1 MYMRRGKMRK
11 TKGKVFAYTILTI
24 SGFLMVFP
32 FLWMI
37 STSLKTGVDIYNPSI
52 IPKTVTLQNYV
63 RVIENSNFLLWFKN
77 SLIVAVITT
86 LSVLWFDSLVGY
98 TFAKLPF
105 RGKNFLFIM
114 ILSTMMIP
122 TEMLI
127 IPWYMMSNNL
137 GWLNT
142 YWSLLFPG
150 LTSAFGIFMMRQFFT
165 GVPND
170 LLEAGRIDGLSE
182 FGIFFKTALPLV
194 KPALSALGIFTF
206 LGNWNA
212 FLWPVIAVDKTDI
225 YTLPVGLALFSGE
238 SYNQWDLVMAAAS
251 LATIPVLIV
260 FFIFQKQIIEGI
272 HMTGLKA

>member
-1 MYMRRGKMRK
+1 MRK
-11 TKGKVFAYTILTI
+11 YNKAFAYIFLTVV
-24 SGFLMVFP
+24 GFIMVFP
-32 FLWMI
+32 FLWMV
-37 STSLKTGVDIYNPSI
+37 STSLKTGVDIYSQSI
-52 IPKTVTLQNYV
+52 IPKTVTFNNYV

-77 SLIVAVITT
+77 SLIIAAITT
-86 LSVLWFDSLVGY
+86 ISVLFFDTLVGY

-105 RGKNFLFIM
+105 KLKGILFVM
-114 ILSTMMIP
+114 ILSTLMIP

-127 IPWYMMSNNL
+127 IPWYMMSTSL
-137 GWLNT
+137 GWLNS

-150 LTSAFGIFMMRQFFT
+150 LTSAFGIFMMRQFFM
-165 GVPND
+165 GVPD
-170 LLEAGRIDGLSE
+170 DILEAGRIDGLSE
-182 FGIFFKTALPLV
+182 FGIFLRAAVPMV
-194 KPALSALGIFTF
+194 KPAMSALGIFTF

-260 FFIFQKQIIEGI
+260 FFFFQKQIIEGI

>member
-1 MYMRRGKMRK
+1 MRK
-11 TKGKVFAYTILTI
+11 YNKAFAYIFLTI
-24 SGFLMVFP
+24 VGFIMVFP
-32 FLWMI
+32 FLWML
-37 STSLKTGVDIYNPSI
+37 STSLKTGVDIYSQSI
-52 IPKTVTLQNYV
+52 IPKTVTLNNYA

-77 SLIVAVITT
+77 SIIVAVVTT
-86 LSVLWFDSLVGY
+86 ISVLWFDTLVGY

-105 RGKNFLFIM
+105 KGKGFLFVM
-114 ILSTMMIP
+114 ILSTLMIP

-127 IPWYMMSNNL
+127 IPWYMMSTTL

-150 LTSAFGIFMMRQFFT
+150 LTSAFGIFMMRQFFM
-165 GVPND
+165 GVPD
-170 LLEAGRIDGLSE
+170 DILEAGRIDGLSE
-182 FGIFFKTALPLV
+182 FGIFFRAAMPMV
-194 KPALSALGIFTF
+194 KPAMSALGIFTF

-260 FFIFQKQIIEGI
+260 FFFFQKQIIEGI

>member
-1 MYMRRGKMRK
+1 MRK
-11 TKGKVFAYTILTI
+11 YYKAFTYIFLTI
-24 SGFLMVFP
+24 IGFIMIFP

-37 STSLKTGVDIYNPSI
+37 STSLKTGVDIYSPSI
-52 IPKTVTLQNYV
+52 IPESVTFNNYV

-77 SLIVAVITT
+77 SLVVAVITT
-86 LSVLWFDSLVGY
+86 VSVLCFDTLVGY
-98 TFAKLPF
+98 SFAKLPF
-105 RGKNFLFIM
+105 KGKSPLFVL
-114 ILSTMMIP
+114 ILSTLMIP

-127 IPWYMMSNNL
+127 IPWYMMSTSF

-150 LTSAFGIFMMRQFFT
+150 LTSAFGIFMMRQFFI
-165 GVPND
+165 GVPD
-170 LLEAGRIDGLSE
+170 DILEAGRIDGLSE
-182 FGIFFKTALPLV
+182 FGIFLRTAVPMV
-194 KPALSALGIFTF
+194 KPAMSALGIFTF

-212 FLWPVIAVDKTDI
+212 FLWPVIAVDKPNI

-238 SYNQWDLVMAAAS
+238 SYNQWDLVMSAAS

-260 FFIFQKQIIEGI
+260 FFFFQKQIIEGI